1 MIDNVLILG
10 SGYIGKNL
18 TSKLISLGDV
28 KSVENVRQSFLN
40 YKDEDKLREYLIKG
54 KPNYLINASGYTG
67 SPNVEGCENNWQDCY
82 WMNVVV
88 PVRIAKVCKELD
100 IPFINIGSGFE
111 ISIGKVAE
119 LISDQMGLKLKIRS
133 SENRVRPEKSEVER
147 LWSDNSKAKDL
158 LSWSPNYGQ
167 IDGFAKGIQE
177 TIEWFSI
184 PSNLSQYK
192 SNLYNI

>member
-1 MIDNVLILG
+1 MMIDNVLILG

-18 TSKLISLGDV
+18 TSKLISLGDI
-28 KSVENVRQSFLN
+28 KSVENVRQAFLN

-100 IPFINIGSGFE
+100 IPFINIGSGC
-111 ISIGKVAE
+111 IY
-119 LISDQMGLKLKIRS
+119 DNQDKIYS
-133 SENRVRPEKSEVER
+133 LATGS
-147 LWSDNSKAKDL
+147 A
-158 LSWSPNYGQ
+158 Q
-167 IDGFAKGIQE
+167 KGINKENFLNLKVNIPKDKKLIEDLEPIFNNIEIYQNKIKENDILYQQYIQE
-177 TIEWFSI
+177 LLNESI
-184 PSNLSQYK
+184 N
-192 SNLYNI
+192 